1 MFKVA
6 IFYSIFLLCL
16 SVNSCSTLEFTS
28 YKLHITMQEFKIKHS
43 PDIVDRSPEP
53 FVKVQT
59 EIETENSDTYDG
71 YDITFAE
78 GGKVYTPTLKGRA
91 VDKEIKFFVGIYDMD
106 LLSDIVDVLILP
118 GTANSSNYIGG
129 KTIKLEIPDG
139 IMSGTV
145 TVDNDDLYLVFSYS
159 IDSIGE

>member
-1 MFKVA
+1 MFKSAIYA
-6 IFYSIFLLCL
+6 IFFLVCL
-16 SVNSCSTLEFTS
+16 SLNSCSSIEYTT

-71 YDITFAE
+71 YEIIFAE
-78 GGKVYTPTLKGRA
+78 GGEEYTPTLKGRA
-91 VDKEIKFFVGIYDMD
+91 VDKEIEFFVGIYDMD
-106 LLSDIVDVLILP
+106 LLSDIADELILP
-118 GTANSSNYIGG
+118 GTSNSSNYIGG
-129 KTIKLEIPDG
+129 KTIKLKIDDG

-145 TVDNDDLYLVFSYS
+145 TIDNDDLYLVFSYS
-159 IDSIGE
+159 IDSIDE